1 MPGLTNRGSA
11 RLEEKVLTAVW
22 RDKDAASCTLST
34 WSAALIM
41 ASSATP
47 TADTNIISELTEASG
62 NGYARVSV
70 PISASGWTAITEDD
84 TNDKAVATLQD
95 CSYSATPGS
104 IGPVRYLV
112 IVDVTN
118 TYGAGSASAQ
128 VIFCFGM
135 AADVTI
141 NAGTT
146 VIFQNGKFELRNT
159 SW

>member
-1 MPGLTNRGSA
+1 MPGQTNRGA
-11 RLEEKVLTAVW
+11 TRLAEKALTGTW
-22 RDKDAASCTLST
+22 RDKDGTSTTLSK
-34 WSAALIM
+34 WQACLIL

-47 TADTNIISELTEASG
+47 TADTNIISELTEPSG
-62 NGYARVSV
+62 NGYARVDV

-84 TNDKAVATLQD
+84 TNDKAIATLQD
-95 CSYSATPGS
+95 CSFSATPGA

-112 IVDVTN
+112 IIDVT
-118 TYGAGSASAQ
+118 TAAPAGSANAQ
-128 VIFCFGM
+128 VLEVFTF

-146 VIFQNGKFELRNT
+146 VIFQNGKLEIRNT

>member
-1 MPGLTNRGSA
+1 MPGQTNRGA
-11 RLEEKVLTAVW
+11 TRLAEKALTGTW
-22 RDKDAASCTLST
+22 RDKDGTSTTLSK
-34 WSAALIM
+34 WQACLIL

-47 TADTNIISELTEASG
+47 TADTNIISELTEPSG
-62 NGYARVSV
+62 NGYARVDV
-70 PISASGWTAITEDD
+70 PVSATGWTAITEDD

-95 CSYSATPGS
+95 CSFSATPGA

-112 IVDVTN
+112 VIDVT
-118 TYGAGSASAQ
+118 TAAPGGSANAQ
-128 VIFCFGM
+128 VLEVFTF

-146 VIFQNGKFELRNT
+146 VIFQNGKLEIRNT